1 MFFTVANI
9 GTIAF
14 SPGAFM
20 ASHPMIAYELV
31 GHSLGHILFGFLK
44 RNRRKRGF
52 SRSQMRKMVNRRR
65 RQFVDNIIM
74 HHQRLAN
81 INRQILIS
89 NARERALAKKEK
101 FKNQSQTRAQNM
113 RTPDS
118 SREQETKKRWQGGQS
133 LKERGQKMRGMIDA
147 RRTRARSRWLTIVA
161 DKKTAV

>member
-1 MFFTVANI
+1 MFFSVANI
-9 GTIAF
+9 GSIAF

-20 ASHPMIAYELV
+20 ASHPMIAYELI
-31 GHSLGHILFGFLK
+31 GHSMGHILFGFLK

-52 SRSQMRKMVNRRR
+52 SRSQMRKTVNRRR

-81 INRQILIS
+81 INRQIIVS

-101 FKNQSQTRAQNM
+101 FRTQSETRSSFM
-113 RTPDS
+113 RTPES
-118 SREQETKKRWQGGQS
+118 SRNQDAKKRWQGGLS

-161 DKKTAV
+161 EKNS